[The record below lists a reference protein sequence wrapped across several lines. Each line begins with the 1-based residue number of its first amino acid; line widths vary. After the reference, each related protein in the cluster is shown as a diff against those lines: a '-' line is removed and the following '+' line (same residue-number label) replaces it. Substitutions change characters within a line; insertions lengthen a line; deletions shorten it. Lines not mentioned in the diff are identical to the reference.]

1 MLWVWTFTSCL
12 YNIGMKSMYVGVLQQ
27 ACHFIDSI
35 SMYST
40 LAGSYVMII
49 TPGVHQ
55 NIHPL
60 CVACMRQEKV

>member
-1 MLWVWTFTSCL
+1 
-12 YNIGMKSMYVGVLQQ
+12 MYVGVLQQ